1 MDELKKLPTPFF
13 FLNQD
18 ILLADIRSL
27 KDAIQI
33 HWENTMIAYS
43 VKTNS
48 FPPLLQILRQQ
59 EVGMEVVSI
68 DEYNLV
74 RKCGFSSDEIVC
86 NGPIKSECWID
97 DILLK
102 QIVLNIDS
110 KRELDF
116 VSQFA
121 LANQTKTINVGIR
134 VNFDIESVFSGESN
148 GDENGIRFGF
158 SYETGELKD
167 IIQALKS
174 IENINISGLHLHV
187 STKSRSL
194 EIYKYL
200 TELFIT
206 IVRDYDLNKIN
217 YFDIGGGFFGGIENP
232 LNWNTYLET
241 ISGVLLENGF
251 LPQNLR
257 LIIEPGVSLIAGAFS
272 YYSRVSDIK
281 TTKRANF
288 VTLDGSRIHIDPFF
302 HKSKY
307 FYSLVSSVK
316 EQRDG
321 LSQILAGFTCL
332 EYDRFFEIKT
342 DSFLNIGDLFIFDKV
357 GAYTMTLSPLFISYF
372 PPVYTLNQNGQ
383 VQILREKWGIE
394 EFIQKTKLDI

>member
-1 MDELKKLPTPFF
+1 MDELEKLPTPFF

-18 ILLADIRSL
+18 ILLTDICSL
-27 KDAIQI
+27 KGAIQT
-33 HWENTMIAYS
+33 HWANTMIAYS

-48 FPPLLQILRQQ
+48 FPPLLQILRHQK
-59 EVGMEVVSI
+59 VGVEVVSI

-74 RKCGFSSDEIVC
+74 RKCGFLSDEIVC
-86 NGPIKSECWID
+86 NGPIKSESWIKE
-97 DILLK
+97 ILSE
-102 QIVLNIDS
+102 QIILNIDS
-110 KRELDF
+110 KKELY
-116 VSQFA
+116 SITE
-121 LANQTKTINVGIR
+121 LAITNPTKILNVGIR

-158 SYETGELKD
+158 SYETGELAD
-167 IIQALKS
+167 VIQVLQS
-174 IENINISGLHLHV
+174 IKNINITGLHLHV

-200 TELFIT
+200 TGLFIS
-206 IVRDYDLNKIN
+206 IVRDYNLIGIS
-217 YFDIGGGFFGGIENP
+217 YFDIGGGFFGGIESP
-232 LNWNTYLET
+232 LNWDTYLET
-241 ISGVLLENGF
+241 ISGVLYKNGF
-251 LPQNLR
+251 SPQKLK

-272 YYSRVSDIK
+272 YYTRVSDIK

-288 VTLDGSRIHIDPFF
+288 VTLDGSRTHIDPFF

-307 FYSLVSSVK
+307 FYTLISSVK
-316 EQRDG
+316 EQSDG

-372 PPVYTLNQNGQ
+372 PSVYTLNQDGE
-383 VQILREKWGIE
+383 VQLLREKWGVE